1 MHPKHNYT
9 TNYNKW
15 SLYVVSVMLHISE
28 TLGTFPRKKDRGNNE
43 STKTEREVF

>member
-28 TLGTFPRKKDRGNNE
+28 TLGTFPRKKDRGNSE